1 MENKK
6 PTHFLMLFCYGEHYW
21 TQLTVLSFLSAQCR
35 LNDDIPK
42 FRTVVVTDKPR
53 YIKAYFGSWVEII
66 NIDKNKLAELTNKSN
81 GHLLFKLGL
90 IGDFVGT
97 RSAKVLS
104 LESDVYWETSPL
116 VGFNALDEG
125 KMVIGAEQ
133 QIGFDKAVFGVS
145 PNHLSVLKEII
156 SAIEQSTAV
165 VEDVLIDGEQLAVH
179 EQDNYFHYRKERD
192 IRVPQIETFFGRYY
206 YREMGELYS
215 MANLWT
221 PEKWHLDE
229 KDLPEELL

>member
-35 LNDDIPK
+35 LNDDIAK

-53 YIKAYFGSWVEII
+53 YVKAYFGSWVEII
-66 NIDKNKLAELTNKSN
+66 NIDKTKLQELTKKRN

-90 IGDFVGT
+90 IGDFVGA
-97 RSAKVLS
+97 RGAKVLS
-104 LESDVYWETSPL
+104 LESDVYWEQSPL
-116 VGFNALDEG
+116 VGFNALDKSE
-125 KMVIGAEQ
+125 MVIGKEQ
-133 QIGFDKAVFGVS
+133 AIGFDKAVLGVA
-145 PNHLSVLKEII
+145 PNHLSQLMESIT
-156 SAIEQSTAV
+156 AIENSSV
-165 VEDVLIDGEQLAVH
+165 KVDDILIDQEKVQTH
-179 EQDNYFHYRKERD
+179 EQGNYFHYRNEMNE
-192 IRVPQIETFFGRYY
+192 RVPQIEKFFGRYY

-221 PEKWHLDE
+221 PDKWHLEE

>member
-1 MENKK
+1 
-6 PTHFLMLFCYGEHYW
+6 MLFCYGEHYW

-66 NIDKNKLAELTNKSN
+66 NIDKNKLAELTNKPN

-97 RSAKVLS
+97 RGAKVLS

-125 KMVIGAEQ
+125 KMVVGAEQ
-133 QIGFDKAVFGVS
+133 QIRFDKAVFGVS
-145 PNHLSVLKEII
+145 PKHLSVLKEII
-156 SAIEQSTAV
+156 SALEQSAAV
-165 VEDVLIDGEQLAVH
+165 VEDLLIDKTQTEIQ
-179 EQDNYFHYRKERD
+179 EMSYYFHYRKESKER
-192 IRVPQIETFFGRYY
+192 IPQIENFFGRYY

-215 MANLWT
+215 MVNLWT
-221 PEKWHLDE
+221 PDKWHLEE